1 MSREKRLMSNLE
13 LLKTDFDVVGAPV
26 VVAFVVGVLVGP
38 DGACLVVERLVVE
51 CLVVDRTMN
60 INVCLKIVF
69 NRGYFTQFWKEKM

>member
-1 MSREKRLMSNLE
+1 MSNLE

-38 DGACLVVERLVVE
+38 DGACFVVECLVVERLVVE